1 MQKFLKGVQ
10 GETFPK
16 KFPPAFFLILI
27 HYLRH
32 SRQQFFNLGGELEL
46 GARAVEVVVLAVNVV
61 IEVTVDM
68 VGKETRSLLDGDDE
82 RGERQ
87 KLALS
92 CGHAVAKLLEECGG
106 ESLKLCK
113 IELNLVEINF
123 ILGSCRGARAH
134 RITKIVKERA
144 GHNGVKVDNANTLA
158 RFAIQK
164 NVVELGIV
172 VRYAKRYS
180 SLGNAIHNRGG
191 VFCKLAH
198 LGNFFFHALY
208 ATCAVGGNGLFKLG
222 KTVGRIVKARNGF
235 GKAVCRKIGKH
246 TLKTTERVG
255 NLGKIG
261 RTFGNLKA
269 DHILNKVVG
278 AEVVAILCFVV
289 WQSLFGGQKGQ
300 RLAGRISTCFGDF
313 LSQMRGNCHN
323 VAHNLC
329 GIFENVCVDAL
340 QNNTRFAIYQKS
352 IVDVA
357 VAVRKC
363 LGINAELL
371 EYVCDWIHSLLHPF
385 LWIFSKMYEN
395 GTKPIDFAPRLCY
408 DYIIIYP
415 NMNRYMEMDIKP
427 LKTAK
432 NSYENHALPLSDCG
446 IARSADILAFHCSL
460 DRHFDKDHNFSGECH
475 PFYELVYVE
484 EGTVGITADEEVHT
498 LSGGQILLHSP
509 NEFHRIWSEFGSA
522 PHVRNLSFFAAAVPS
537 FGSRVVQLSDTE
549 QAELSAIC
557 TDVARGI
564 TAGDRALLNET
575 RVRLELWFLQIAKK
589 ENDVTEQTP
598 LLPSALRYAEIVGI
612 LHTNLHKQLS
622 AGEIAQ
628 LCNISLSALKKI
640 FTRYAG
646 MGVSRYFTEMKMRY
660 AAQQLQA
667 GMRVGEVAALLG
679 YFDQNY
685 FSTVFR
691 RVMGSPPGT
700 YRGSEKKCDT
710 RIERKENTKMK
721 FITVQN
727 YEQMSRQAANIIS
740 AQVIMKPQ
748 SVLGLATGSS
758 PLGTYRQLIE
768 WYKKGDLDFSSVT
781 SVNLDEYIGLDG
793 SHDQSYRY
801 FMQTNFFHHINI
813 RRENTFVPNGCAE
826 DLEKEGAD
834 YDARIES
841 FGGIDLQLLGI
852 GLDGHIGFNEP
863 APIFEKATHVVD
875 LHESTIKA
883 NARFFEKESDVPRK
897 AITMGMGAI
906 MQAKKVLL
914 IANGKAKK
922 DIVERA
928 FFGPI
933 TPEVPASILQLHPDL
948 TVVFSE
954 E

>member
-1 MQKFLKGVQ
+1 
-10 GETFPK
+10 
-16 KFPPAFFLILI
+16 
-27 HYLRH
+27 
-32 SRQQFFNLGGELEL
+32 
-46 GARAVEVVVLAVNVV
+46 
-61 IEVTVDM
+61 
-68 VGKETRSLLDGDDE
+68 
-82 RGERQ
+82 
-87 KLALS
+87 
-92 CGHAVAKLLEECGG
+92 
-106 ESLKLCK
+106 
-113 IELNLVEINF
+113 
-123 ILGSCRGARAH
+123 
-134 RITKIVKERA
+134 
-144 GHNGVKVDNANTLA
+144 
-158 RFAIQK
+158 
-164 NVVELGIV
+164 
-172 VRYAKRYS
+172 
-180 SLGNAIHNRGG
+180 
-191 VFCKLAH
+191 
-198 LGNFFFHALY
+198 
-208 ATCAVGGNGLFKLG
+208 
-222 KTVGRIVKARNGF
+222 
-235 GKAVCRKIGKH
+235 
-246 TLKTTERVG
+246 
-255 NLGKIG
+255 
-261 RTFGNLKA
+261 
-269 DHILNKVVG
+269 
-278 AEVVAILCFVV
+278 
-289 WQSLFGGQKGQ
+289 
-300 RLAGRISTCFGDF
+300 
-313 LSQMRGNCHN
+313 
-323 VAHNLC
+323 
-329 GIFENVCVDAL
+329 
-340 QNNTRFAIYQKS
+340 
-352 IVDVA
+352 
-357 VAVRKC
+357 
-363 LGINAELL
+363 
-371 EYVCDWIHSLLHPF
+371 
-385 LWIFSKMYEN
+385 MYEN
-395 GTKPIDFAPRLCY
+395 GTKPIDFAPVLCY

-432 NSYENHALPLSDCG
+432 KSYENHALPLSDCG

-475 PFYELVYVE
+475 PFYELVFVA
-484 EGTVGITADEEVHT
+484 EGTVGITAGEEVHT
-498 LSGGQILLHSP
+498 LSHGQILLHSP

-522 PHVRNLSFFAAAVPS
+522 PHVYNLSFFAAAIPS
-537 FGSRVVQLSDTE
+537 FGSRVVQLSDAE

-612 LHTNLHKQLS
+612 LHANLHKQLS

-660 AAQQLQA
+660 AAEQLQA

-700 YRGSEKKCDT
+700 FRGSEKKLDT

-727 YEQMSRQAANIIS
+727 YDQMSRTAANIIS

-768 WYKKGDLDFSSVT
+768 WYKKGDLDFSAVT

-793 SHDQSYRY
+793 NHDQSYRY
-801 FMQTNFFHHINI
+801 FMQTNFFDHINI
-813 RRENTFVPNGCAE
+813 RRENTFVPDGCAD
-826 DLEKEGAD
+826 DLAKEGAD

-841 FGGIDLQLLGI
+841 LGGIDLQLLGI

-883 NARFFEKESDVPRK
+883 NARFFEKESDVPRQ
-897 AITMGMGAI
+897 AITMGMGSI